1 MLIAEEGFRADAINI
16 NIVVINGQFISVY
29 RKHTMKIAATD
40 TNNMTKFFNVL
51 FIVTDIKRYK
61 AILNYL

>member
-1 MLIAEEGFRADAINI
+1 MIKEGFRADTINI
-16 NIVVINGQFISVY
+16 DVVAVNGQSISVY
-29 RKHTMKIAATD
+29 KKHTIKIAV
-40 TNNMTKFFNVL
+40 TNTNSVIKFFNVS

>member
-1 MLIAEEGFRADAINI
+1 MVKEGFWADAIN
-16 NIVVINGQFISVY
+16 VGVIAVNRQPISVY
-29 RKHTMKIAATD
+29 RKSTIEIAAID
-40 TNNMTKFFNVL
+40 TNSVTKFSNIL